1 MNSKILKKLKILIVC
16 GGWSNEREISLLSGK
31 NIFQCLKS
39 NHFNVEIFYLNR
51 SNVENI
57 FKKKPDLIF
66 NALHGEFGE
75 DGFLSNLAQKNNILI
90 THSDDLTSALCF
102 NKRLLKEFLKK
113 KLKVKS
119 PIEITESKGIK
130 FPVIS
135 KPNRGG
141 SSNGIKLINNQAIF
155 KNTLNNKQ
163 LLIEEAIIG
172 KELTVT
178 VLEMNK
184 KIVPLAVT
192 EIEFTNFIYDYKAK
206 YVEGESVHHLPSRIS
221 KNQYNYLLDLS
232 VKIYKQCNC
241 QSIARLDFILSDLD
255 NKFYFL
261 ELNTHP
267 GLTKISLAPE
277 QANYRNLSYLDLL
290 ESIIISSL

>member
-1 MNSKILKKLKILIVC
+1 
-16 GGWSNEREISLLSGK
+16 
-31 NIFQCLKS
+31 
-39 NHFNVEIFYLNR
+39 
-51 SNVENI
+51 
-57 FKKKPDLIF
+57 
-66 NALHGEFGE
+66 
-75 DGFLSNLAQKNNILI
+75 
-90 THSDDLTSALCF
+90 
-102 NKRLLKEFLKK
+102 
-113 KLKVKS
+113 
-119 PIEITESKGIK
+119 
-130 FPVIS
+130 
-135 KPNRGG
+135 
-141 SSNGIKLINNQAIF
+141 
-155 KNTLNNKQ
+155 
-163 LLIEEAIIG
+163 
-172 KELTVT
+172 
-178 VLEMNK
+178 MNK